1 MNLDTATLKVLS
13 YFFLHPYKEI
23 HLRELSRRTGLSIF
37 SVKRVV
43 DALVEERILEE
54 RRRGNMR
61 YLRANM
67 GSLFFRHLKIAFS
80 IRRIEKSGVVEYL
93 VEKIPAVTS
102 IVLFGSVAKGEDDE
116 SSDIDLL
123 VIGQKRKMD
132 LSEFERSLGKEIV
145 VVIMEWSEWREH
157 AKRDRAFYREVIT
170 KGIPLYGDIPVIE

>member
-13 YFFLHPYKEI
+13 YFFSHPYKEI
-23 HLRELSRRTGLSIF
+23 HLRELSRKTGLSTF

-43 DALVEERILEE
+43 DMLVEEKILEE

-67 GSLFFRHLKIAFS
+67 ESLFFRYLKIAFS
-80 IRRIEKSGVVEYL
+80 IRRIEKSGIIEHL
-93 VEKIPAVTS
+93 VKKIPAVTS
-102 IVLFGSVAKGEDDE
+102 IVLFGSVARGEDDE
-116 SSDIDLL
+116 SSDIDIL

-132 LSEFERSLGKEIV
+132 LSKFESSLGKEIRII
-145 VVIMEWSEWREH
+145 IMDWSEWREH
-157 AKRDRAFYREVIT
+157 SKIDRAFYREIIT